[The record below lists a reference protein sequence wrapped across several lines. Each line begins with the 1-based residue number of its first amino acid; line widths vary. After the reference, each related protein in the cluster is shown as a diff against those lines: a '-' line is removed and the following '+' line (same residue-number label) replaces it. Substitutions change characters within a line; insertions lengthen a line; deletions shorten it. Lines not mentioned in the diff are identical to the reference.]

1 MKLSPI
7 ISNQSGCMTCKETLS
22 CLADEGLSLFRLFF
36 FGAFLPFNS
45 KSKYCETK
53 TDLTPKHI
61 RFESLSIPSKLKSPL
76 QTRWSLINSLEL
88 ECSSGNHLACIR
100 VQSRIYTS
108 NCNSGNCM
116 AALAG
121 PFSTG
126 SSAAHFKCFRNTNLL
141 VSGQLII

>member
-1 MKLSPI
+1 MKPSPI

-88 ECSSGNHLACIR
+88 ECSSGNHLACKQNGLR
-100 VQSRIYTS
+100 VESY
-108 NCNSGNCM
+108 
-116 AALAG
+116 L
-121 PFSTG
+121 
-126 SSAAHFKCFRNTNLL
+126 HE
-141 VSGQLII
+141 

>member
-7 ISNQSGCMTCKETLS
+7 ISNQLGCMTCKETLS
-22 CLADEGLSLFRLFF
+22 CRADEGLSLFRLFF

-61 RFESLSIPSKLKSPL
+61 RFESLSIPSIPSKLKSPL

-88 ECSSGNHLACIR
+88 ECSSGNHLACKQNGLR
-100 VQSRIYTS
+100 VESY
-108 NCNSGNCM
+108 
-116 AALAG
+116 L
-121 PFSTG
+121 
-126 SSAAHFKCFRNTNLL
+126 HE
-141 VSGQLII
+141 

>member
-7 ISNQSGCMTCKETLS
+7 ISNHEGYMTCKEILS

-45 KSKYCETK
+45 NFKSKYCETK

-61 RFESLSIPSKLKSPL
+61 RLESLSIPSKLKSPL

-88 ECSSGNHLACIR
+88 ECSSGNHLACKQNGLR
-100 VQSRIYTS
+100 VESY
-108 NCNSGNCM
+108 
-116 AALAG
+116 L
-121 PFSTG
+121 
-126 SSAAHFKCFRNTNLL
+126 HE
-141 VSGQLII
+141 

>member
-61 RFESLSIPSKLKSPL
+61 RLESLSIPSKLKSPL

-88 ECSSGNHLACIR
+88 ECSSGNHLACKQNGLR
-100 VQSRIYTS
+100 VESYVIVVIVWRLWQGLSRLDLLQHIS
-108 NCNSGNCM
+108 NASEIQTC
-116 AALAG
+116 L
-121 PFSTG
+121 
-126 SSAAHFKCFRNTNLL
+126 SAAN
-141 VSGQLII
+141 